1 MNEVV
6 EKIIIEEQKAAVFRI
21 LNRGKLT
28 NEEIAEDLD
37 LPLSVIEEIAE
48 NWKMQIKKTERL

>member
-1 MNEVV
+1 V
-6 EKIIIEEQKAAVFRI
+6 EKIIIEEKKAAVFRI
-21 LNRGKLT
+21 LKRGKLT

>member
-6 EKIIIEEQKAAVFRI
+6 EKIIIEEKKAAVFRI